1 MNRIP
6 PLPYDEWDT
15 EALASLA
22 PGRRLPP
29 SNVLG
34 LFARHP
40 ELATAFLGYNRYL
53 LGGGSTL
60 SPRTRELAILRVAWR
75 RRCQYEWVQHV
86 LIARKAGVTE
96 EEIDAIRAGK
106 PTAITRAVDELEAD
120 SGLSDDT
127 YRALAA
133 ELDDRQLMDLVFTV
147 GTYGLLAMVLN
158 TFEVELDPGLPAEN
172 FTITE

>member
-1 MNRIP
+1 M
-6 PLPYDEWDT
+6 
-15 EALASLA
+15 
-22 PGRRLPP
+22 
-29 SNVLG
+29 
-34 LFARHP
+34 
-40 ELATAFLGYNRYL
+40 
-53 LGGGSTL
+53 
-60 SPRTRELAILRVAWR
+60 
-75 RRCQYEWVQHV
+75 
-86 LIARKAGVTE
+86 
-96 EEIDAIRAGK
+96 
-106 PTAITRAVDELEAD
+106 DELEAD